1 MIRSWDNHVT
11 YLWHSILK
19 YRNLL
24 KGLTGRLTPFTKW
37 SNLFVIWRLV
47 FTKMGIENYQK
58 HSVFVSVVVFKIFF
72 ILNCFL
78 WLWTMPAAMKSSLLA
93 CSFLLLNQCCITN
106 EIECVLSANVRMH
119 HFLTFLNST
128 ALECTLFSV
137 SGVLGMTGC
146 PACRLFLDLSLEGV
160 NLDC

>member
-1 MIRSWDNHVT
+1 MEQSFCYPTI
-11 YLWHSILK
+11 SIYQDGHRKLSK
-19 YRNLL
+19 
-24 KGLTGRLTPFTKW
+24 KFGIC
-37 SNLFVIWRLV
+37 IW
-47 FTKMGIENYQK
+47 N
-58 HSVFVSVVVFKIFF
+58 SVEDFLIM
-72 ILNCFL
+72 NCFL

-93 CSFLLLNQCCITN
+93 CSFLLLNQCYITN

-119 HFLTFLNST
+119 HFSTFLNSA